1 MKKLLFALI
10 FTGIFVSRSY
20 AFELS
25 VDLTNTGSVTVSTS
39 PVTPTQILTN
49 SQAAMRTWIMNNSTN
64 TVYLVGP
71 STTSLTTAATFSISL
86 TTGSF
91 YLLGNSS
98 STFFTPDGFNDPY
111 RGPMW
116 AVTSGGGG
124 TSILRFRAK

>member
-10 FTGIFVSRSY
+10 LTGIFSSRSQ

-25 VDLTNTGSVTVSTS
+25 VDATNTGSVVVSTS

-49 SQAAMRTWIMNNSTN
+49 SQAAMRTWITNYSTN
-64 TVYLVGP
+64 TIYLVGP
-71 STTSLTTAATFSISL
+71 STGSLTTPATFSISL

-91 YLLGNSS
+91 YMVGGSS
-98 STFFTPDGFNDPY
+98 ITFTPDGPDDPY